1 MFYLCMHIN
10 GKMEKV
16 VLKTDLS
23 CKHCV
28 MKVEPVLKG
37 ASGIVDYS
45 INLEHPDK
53 LVTISFEG
61 ADIDAVISGFKNAG
75 YLAEKI

>member
-1 MFYLCMHIN
+1 
-10 GKMEKV
+10 MEKV

-28 MKVEPVLKG
+28 MRVESVLK
-37 ASGIVDYS
+37 AEKGIKDYS

-53 LVTISFEG
+53 LVTINSDG
-61 ADIDAVISGFKNAG
+61 ADINGIIAGFKNVG
-75 YLAEKI
+75 YTAELV

>member
-1 MFYLCMHIN
+1 
-10 GKMEKV
+10 MEKV

-28 MKVEPVLKG
+28 MNVEPVLKRE
-37 ASGIVDYS
+37 SGIVDYL

-53 LVTISFEG
+53 LVTISSEG
-61 ADIDAVISGFKNAG
+61 ADIDAVISGFKNVG
-75 YLAEKI
+75 YMAEKI

>member
-1 MFYLCMHIN
+1 
-10 GKMEKV
+10 MERV

-37 ASGIVDYS
+37 DSGIVDYS

-53 LVTISFEG
+53 LITISSEG
-61 ADIDAVISGFKNAG
+61 ADISSVISGFKKAG
-75 YLAEKI
+75 YFAEKI